1 MGRIDNLTGS
11 EQLRKG
17 GLYIGNSFWI
27 RPRDNT
33 EIVHLVTITEI
44 SLNSEGSVVSIG
56 LGTSTFSPEELL
68 KNYEWSSKAPK
79 DNDWRP
85 FPGYYF

>member
-1 MGRIDNLTGS
+1 MGREIDKVTDI
-11 EQLRKG
+11 EKG

-27 RPRDNT
+27 RSRNNT

-56 LGTSTFSPEELL
+56 LGTNTFSSEELL